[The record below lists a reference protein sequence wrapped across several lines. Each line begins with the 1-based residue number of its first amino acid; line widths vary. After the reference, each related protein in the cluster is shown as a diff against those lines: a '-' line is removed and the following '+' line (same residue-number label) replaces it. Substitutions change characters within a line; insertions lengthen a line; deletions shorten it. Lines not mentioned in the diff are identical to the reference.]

1 MPGPAS
7 PRPAGADAFQVVP
20 SGDVQI
26 TTSCWPGVVPTVPVP
41 AKPPS
46 AAASAVTCMLPA
58 VIRVVPAGIGR
69 SVSFQLAP
77 PSADWTANGT
87 RPAAGCAI
95 PIAPLRRPFGG
106 VGQTPR
112 VGGPGGGGGPGGV
125 PGLPAGSLPAGGT
138 SLGGPPP
145 EKA

>member
-26 TTSCWPGVVPTVPVP
+26 TTSCWPGVVPKVPVP

-77 PSADWTANGT
+77 PSADWTADGT
-87 RPAAGCAI
+87 CPAPVRAL
-95 PIAPLRRPFGG
+95 PNAPPD
-106 VGQTPR
+106 
-112 VGGPGGGGGPGGV
+112 GPVCGDVLKHRTCG
-125 PGLPAGSLPAGGT
+125 ACR
-138 SLGGPPP
+138 
-145 EKA
+145 ER